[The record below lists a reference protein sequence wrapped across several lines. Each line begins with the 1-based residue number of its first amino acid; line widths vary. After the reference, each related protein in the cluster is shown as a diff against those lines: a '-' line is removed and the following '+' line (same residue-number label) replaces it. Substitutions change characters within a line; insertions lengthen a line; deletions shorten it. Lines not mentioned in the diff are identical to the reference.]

1 MNHVVVTSAVKLDT
15 ELKSA
20 VMKTIESKLGTADYD
35 LKETVDP
42 GVLGGIRLR
51 INSRVYDATVQG
63 KLTALRSA
71 SK

>member
-1 MNHVVVTSAVKLDT
+1 MNHVVVTSAIKLDT

-35 LKETVDP
+35 LKEMVDP
-42 GVLGGIRLR
+42 AVLGGIRLR

-63 KLTALRSA
+63 KLTAFKSA